1 MACWVVAWSRRRPD
15 CGPGGAVVWAA
26 GWGCCAV
33 CSVEWEVIAMDDQVK
48 GLLSGAGTHYQP
60 CEPSHRTF
68 LEFFL
73 YLYGSPHARWTERQ
87 VETDGER
94 ERERE
99 HPSLPVQMMAIVV
112 AAVSPRGGSEIA
124 SRMADCAVLTC
135 G

>member
-1 MACWVVAWSRRRPD
+1 MDSNGLLGGGLEQAKAGLWSG
-15 CGPGGAVVWAA
+15 GPVVWAA

-73 YLYGSPHARWTERQ
+73 YLYGSPYARWTERQ

-99 HPSLPVQMMAIVV
+99 
-112 AAVSPRGGSEIA
+112 SERESI
-124 SRMADCAVLTC
+124 RLYLCR
-135 G
+135 